1 MGPVQAEAPAGAPT
15 VRARILE
22 RLKAAG
28 VPFETLT
35 HPPVASCEDSAC
47 HRSAAGWA
55 GVGSK
60 CILFHAKGRF
70 YLVVTTAD
78 REIKARRFKQPFGT
92 KDIRF
97 ATPEEVRRETGCAV
111 GSVPPFGH
119 DGEGLQIF
127 VDERIFEAGHFMFNP
142 AVPTESVRIPA
153 EGLRR
158 VYAGG
163 PDTVTVFL
171 PDAEGRLEFTPL

>member
-1 MGPVQAEAPAGAPT
+1 MRAEAAAGAPA

-22 RLKAAG
+22 RLNAAG
-28 VPFETLT
+28 VPFETIS
-35 HPPVASCEDSAC
+35 HPPVASCDDSAR
-47 HRSAAGWA
+47 HRAAAGWE

-70 YLVVTTAD
+70 HLVVTTAD
-78 REIKARRFKQPFGT
+78 REIKARRFKKPFGT

-119 DGEGLQIF
+119 DGEGLSVF
-127 VDERIFEAGHFMFNP
+127 VDGTIFAAGHFLFNP
-142 AVPTESVRIPA
+142 AVPTESLRIPA

-163 PDTVTVFL
+163 PDTVTVFVTD
-171 PDAEGRLEFTPL
+171 PEGNLEFTPL